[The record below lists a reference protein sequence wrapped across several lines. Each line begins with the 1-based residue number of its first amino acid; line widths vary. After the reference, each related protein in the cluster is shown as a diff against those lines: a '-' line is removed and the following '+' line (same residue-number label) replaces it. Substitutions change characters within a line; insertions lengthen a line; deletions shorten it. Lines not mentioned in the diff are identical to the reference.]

1 MKYQKSISLLVIL
14 ISLFSFTATTYAL
27 VSNQGKGRYEYKSI
41 FSENVD
47 IYGKGLY
54 QHDSVSMAVQALA
67 QDYVTLFLGIPLLI
81 ISLILTRKGSVKG
94 CLLLTGTLGYFLYT
108 YASYSFLSMY
118 NSMFLVYVIIMSASF
133 FAFTL
138 AMMSFDLPSLPHL
151 FKEALPVT
159 FISGFL
165 FVVSSLFGLMWLGKV
180 VPPMI
185 HDTQPDG
192 LEHYTTLIIQALDLG
207 FVIPV
212 GFLAAILLIKRRPFG
227 YLLAAVIT
235 FKDVTLLTALSA
247 MVILQYLTGIHIN
260 PAMIVIFLL
269 INIVFLYTMVL
280 ILKNVKEVDTFKSKD
295 KSIDIEKY

>member
-1 MKYQKSISLLVIL
+1 MKNQKSISFLTVL
-14 ISLFSFTATTYAL
+14 ISIFSFAATAYAF
-27 VSNQGKGRYEYKSI
+27 VSNQGKGPYVYKSI

-47 IYGKGLY
+47 IYGRGLY
-54 QHDSVSMAVQALA
+54 QHDSVSMATQALA

-81 ISLILTRKGSVKG
+81 ISLVLTAKGLVKG
-94 CLLLTGTLGYFLYT
+94 KLLLTGTLGYFLYT

-133 FAFTL
+133 FAFIL
-138 AMMSFDLPSLPHL
+138 MMMTFDIPKLPYL
-151 FKEALPVT
+151 FNETLPVT
-159 FISGFL
+159 FISSFL
-165 FVVSSLFGLMWLGKV
+165 LVVSSVFGLMWLGKV
-180 VPPMI
+180 VSGVMYG
-185 HDTQPDG
+185 TQPDG

-235 FKDVTLLTALSA
+235 FKDVTLLTAISA
-247 MVILQYLTGIHIN
+247 MVILQYLTGINIS
-260 PAMIVIFLL
+260 PVMIVIVLL

-280 ILKNVKEVDTFKSKD
+280 ILKNVKEVSGTNK
-295 KSIDIEKY
+295 

>member
-1 MKYQKSISLLVIL
+1 MKNQRSISILVVL
-14 ISLFSFTATTYAL
+14 ISLFSFAATTYAL
-27 VSNQGKGRYEYKSI
+27 VSHQGKGRYEYKSI
-41 FSENVD
+41 FREKVD
-47 IYGKGLY
+47 IYGTGLY
-54 QHDSVSMAVQALA
+54 QHDSVSMAIQALA

-81 ISLILTRKGSVKG
+81 ISLVLTRKGLVKG
-94 CLLLTGTLGYFLYT
+94 KLLLTGTIGYFLYT

-118 NSMFLVYVIIMSASF
+118 NSLFLVYVSIMSASF
-133 FAFTL
+133 FAFIL
-138 AMMSFDLPSLPHL
+138 AIMSFDIPNLPQV
-151 FKEALPVT
+151 FKGTLPVK

-165 FVVSSLFGLMWLGKV
+165 FVVSSVFGLMWLGKI

-185 HDTQPDG
+185 HGTQPDG

-247 MVILQYLTGIHIN
+247 MVILQYQTGIKIS
-260 PAMIVIFLL
+260 PAVILIVLL
-269 INIVFLYTMVL
+269 INIVFLYTMVI
-280 ILKNVKEVDTFKSKD
+280 ILKNVKEVSGTIK
-295 KSIDIEKY
+295 